1 MLETLAS
8 DPSAARRLRCRF
20 VARRSVARRVV
31 RWSRY
36 RYLAQHGPAKYD
48 SMTWGLHLCR
58 CGRIESKIVSG
69 SMEGV
74 RHCQRLGVERITD
87 RCCLHGLERQRPA
100 KPSVGY
106 SVVRNVNLGRNHG
119 AGYSARKSCTS
130 SYWSNMPKTRQ

>member
-1 MLETLAS
+1 MCLKLSPAI
-8 DPSAARRLRCRF
+8 LLLHVGF
-20 VARRSVARRVV
+20 VAVLL
-31 RWSRY
+31 
-36 RYLAQHGPAKYD
+36 LAVLSLAE
-48 SMTWGLHLCR
+48 S